1 MKFQAKNGELFL
13 LAMVI
18 LLSAAA
24 NLPDQMLGGLV
35 DRKYLLIVLGLIV
48 VISLFNY
55 LDILLFLCVV
65 ALAVGANLPKQ
76 LADSLGISPVVMLA
90 FLVFLVL
97 ISIMNTAFKKYANV
111 KEKAAQK
118 HDNEDSRKSVL
129 AAISK
134 GDLTK
139 LNWLLSNNVEIN
151 FTADGVAPVILAAE
165 KGYTDVMQLL
175 INHGVDLN
183 VMSADGKTPVE
194 VAIAHG
200 FNRTAEIMKIAAEG
214 VQPRW
219 IK

>member
-13 LAMVI
+13 LAVVI

-35 DRKYLLIVLGLIV
+35 DRKHLLIVLGLIV

-76 LADSLGISPVVMLA
+76 LADSLGISPVAMLA

-97 ISIMNTAFKKYANV
+97 ISIMNTAFRKYANV

-118 HDNEDSRKSVL
+118 NDNEDSRKSVL

-151 FTADGVAPVILAAE
+151 FTEDGVAPVILAAE

-214 VQPRW
+214 VQPGW
-219 IK
+219 TK

>member
-1 MKFQAKNGELFL
+1 MKLQAKNGELFL
-13 LAMVI
+13 LVAVV
-18 LLSAAA
+18 LLSVAA
-24 NLPDQMLGGLV
+24 NLPDQMLGGVV
-35 DRKYLLIVLGLIV
+35 DKKLLLIVLGGIV

-65 ALAVGANLPKQ
+65 ALAVGANLPQ
-76 LADSLGISPVVMLA
+76 QFADSLGISPVVMLG

-97 ISIMNTAFKKYANV
+97 ISIMNAAFKRYSSV
-111 KEKAAQK
+111 KEKATQR
-118 HDNEDSRKSVL
+118 HDSEDSRKSVL
-129 AAISK
+129 AAITK

-151 FTADGVAPVILAAE
+151 FTEDGVSPVILAAE

-183 VMSADGKTPVE
+183 VMNSDGKTPIE

-200 FNRTAEIMKIAAEG
+200 FNRTAEIMKIAADG
-214 VQPRW
+214 VQPGW
-219 IK
+219 TK